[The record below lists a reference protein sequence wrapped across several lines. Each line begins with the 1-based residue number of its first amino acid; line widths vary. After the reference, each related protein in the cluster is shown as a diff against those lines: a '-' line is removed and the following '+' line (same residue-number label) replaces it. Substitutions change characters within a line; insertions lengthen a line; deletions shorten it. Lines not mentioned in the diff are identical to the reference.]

1 MEEYIK
7 NIDLQTVSMQTL
19 AFIGDSV
26 YDLYIRTYLA
36 SQANEKA
43 GKLHKKAISYVSAK
57 AQANIVDNISDKLT
71 EEEMQIYKRG
81 RNTNISTNK
90 HVDIVQYKKA
100 TGKRLPM
107 MKIQY
112 PGPSLWQS
120 MQFPSDSYNK
130 VYQIS
135 SNDTHLKHKI
145 SPASRKNSTKSGGL
159 HLKVFFSFPES
170 D

>member
-1 MEEYIK
+1 MITMEEYIK

-36 SQANEKA
+36 AQTNEKA

-57 AQANIVDNISDKLT
+57 AQANIIDNISDKLT

-100 TGKRLPM
+100 TGFEALVGYTYLTNNISRLEEIIKCCI
-107 MKIQY
+107 KI
-112 PGPSLWQS
+112 
-120 MQFPSDSYNK
+120 
-130 VYQIS
+130 V
-135 SNDTHLKHKI
+135 
-145 SPASRKNSTKSGGL
+145 
-159 HLKVFFSFPES
+159 EE
-170 D
+170 

>member
-1 MEEYIK
+1 MITMEEYIK

-100 TGKRLPM
+100 TGFEVLIGYTYLTNNISRLEEIIKCCI
-107 MKIQY
+107 KI
-112 PGPSLWQS
+112 
-120 MQFPSDSYNK
+120 
-130 VYQIS
+130 V
-135 SNDTHLKHKI
+135 
-145 SPASRKNSTKSGGL
+145 
-159 HLKVFFSFPES
+159 EE
-170 D
+170 

>member
-1 MEEYIK
+1 MITMEEYIK

-36 SQANEKA
+36 SKANEKA

-57 AQANIVDNISDKLT
+57 AQSNIIDNIADKLT

-100 TGKRLPM
+100 TGFEALIGYTYLTHNISRLEEILKDCI
-107 MKIQY
+107 KI
-112 PGPSLWQS
+112 
-120 MQFPSDSYNK
+120 
-130 VYQIS
+130 V
-135 SNDTHLKHKI
+135 
-145 SPASRKNSTKSGGL
+145 
-159 HLKVFFSFPES
+159 EE
-170 D
+170 